1 MVFIRHIVGVLNILR
16 TWRGFLSHLKYV
28 KVALVVIKLLSLN
41 YGSEMEIMGY
51 ALVVEQKG

>member
-1 MVFIRHIVGVLNILR
+1 MLIIKHIVGVLNILW

-41 YGSEMEIMGY
+41 YGSEMEIIGY